1 MLFAVRN
8 QLREPC
14 PAIKQGVE
22 YFRANL
28 PSKYDHRYFVG
39 LTSTTLIRYRANRLQ
54 LHKFKG
60 IYLVKNQLC
69 RLQGQVQIVTRSQ
82 DGQKEM
88 SVNKSFPE
96 TNTTDCSSCDQE
108 LETTFMVLNTT
119 FGAVTLL
126 GNVSVFLSITTRP
139 RLRQQPMN
147 LFIASLAITDILMAA
162 VVVPGYSLFCVG
174 CLEYPVSKY
183 CWFMEGS
190 KDIAL
195 ASSIYNLLAISYDRA
210 LAVYRPLQY
219 PVLMTR
225 RRAIFIIIII
235 WGLSF
240 CVALIRNFWNHTM
253 TGNELSAINSK
264 YNVILLIVVLLIPCI
279 TISVVNIKIML
290 TIRKQV
296 NQVFAL
302 GNSKDPDNTISA
314 ENQTE
319 MARKWKGTIAC
330 AVVVF
335 VFVVS
340 WIPRIS
346 FNIRSVITTV
356 SPHAL
361 LQKLSIFFFIV
372 QSSVNPF
379 IYSFYRADIRR
390 ATLKLVSCNKL

>member
-1 MLFAVRN
+1 MNNSL
-8 QLREPC
+8 LE
-14 PAIKQGVE
+14 
-22 YFRANL
+22 AN
-28 PSKYDHRYFVG
+28 
-39 LTSTTLIRYRANRLQ
+39 I
-54 LHKFKG
+54 
-60 IYLVKNQLC
+60 
-69 RLQGQVQIVTRSQ
+69 
-82 DGQKEM
+82 
-88 SVNKSFPE
+88 
-96 TNTTDCSSCDQE
+96 TDRSSCDQA
-108 LETTFMVLNTT
+108 LETTFMVLNIA
-119 FGAVTLL
+119 FGAVILL
-126 GNVSVFLSITTRP
+126 GNVSVFLSIATRP
-139 RLRQQPMN
+139 RLRRQPMN

-162 VVVPGYSLFCVG
+162 VVVPSYSLFCVG
-174 CLEYPVSKY
+174 CLEYSVSRY

-210 LAVYRPLQY
+210 LAVYQPLQY

-235 WGLSF
+235 WSLSF
-240 CVALIRNFWNHTM
+240 SVALIRNFWNHTL
-253 TGNELSAINSK
+253 TGEELSAINHK

-279 TISVVNIKIML
+279 IISVVNIKIMR
-290 TIRKQV
+290 TIRKQAH
-296 NQVFAL
+296 QVFAL
-302 GNSKDPDNTISA
+302 KNTQDPDKTVST
-314 ENQTE
+314 EGQTE

-346 FNIRSVITTV
+346 FNIRSVIATDL
-356 SPHAL
+356 SSNML

-390 ATLKLVSCNKL
+390 ATLKLLSCNKLGS